1 MNECEFIELKI
12 LEVIKGLLTG
22 QVNEILNNRQLMLE
36 LFEISEFKDGSAVVP
51 IINVKSCE
59 RTEKERIIR
68 VDAYSVLI
76 SFSLRETPETEL
88 YCYGYISAVCKVIGD
103 YPTLGGIVDRVVV
116 IDKKVVPPKVTNCGM
131 DWKVEI
137 NLRITVESM
146 NNVG

>member
-22 QVNEILNNRQLMLE
+22 QVNEVLNNRQLMLE

-76 SFSLRETPETEL
+76 SFSLRERRKP
-88 YCYGYISAVCKVIGD
+88 
-103 YPTLGGIVDRVVV
+103 
-116 IDKKVVPPKVTNCGM
+116 NCTAT
-131 DWKVEI
+131 DIFRRFVK
-137 NLRITVESM
+137 
-146 NNVG
+146 